1 MNMVVALPRVHAR
14 ACGAYFDK
22 WCCQRL
28 DSPVRDVWLTVS
40 GGCWKMFDL
49 RMTSRGKIWAVLL
62 ALSLLPPGLTAQ
74 QESQEEAKNRLIAE
88 LAAKLKPVTPRKPG
102 ASREQMQLRPGFRV
116 DLVAAEPD
124 VRDPVA
130 IDFDAVGR
138 MYVIELP
145 QYNAY
150 AVETPVPK
158 GSVRRLAD
166 TDGDGTYDQSVV
178 FADGLEYPTALACWD
193 GGVFVGAAP
202 DLLYLKDTNQ
212 DGRADVRK
220 VVFTGFGRDKAG
232 EAHLNSLRW
241 GLDNRFHLS
250 TSLAGGEVRAT
261 TPEAATPVSVRGR
274 GLIFD
279 PRDLAQ
285 FELTSGGGQHGMS
298 MDDWGR
304 KFVCSNSVPAQM
316 LMYDDRY
323 LARNPYTKSP
333 AAAVDIAPKGK
344 FTRLFRISPNEPWRV
359 LRTTLRREGRFRGSD
374 EGGKPF
380 GFFTAATGITVYR
393 GDAWP
398 PQFRGSLLIGDAAN
412 NLVYRAQFETDGL
425 RLVARRAEPEREF
438 LASRDIWTRPVQ
450 FANAPDGN
458 LYLLDIYRS
467 LIEGAA
473 FLPPEFL
480 PYLKPVGGND
490 RGRIYRI
497 AMQDFQAIKPPN
509 LRDATTR
516 QLVGMLDHPNGW
528 HRDTA
533 ARLIYQRQDRVAI
546 GPLRDLALKAQLPQG
561 RMTALYALQGLS
573 ALAVDSILVGLQ
585 DMEPMVRVH
594 ALKLAE
600 PMVSESP
607 EIAARVAAMASDED
621 PRVRYQL
628 AFSLGAWDGLAS
640 IKAMVQL
647 ARLDGREQWV
657 RLALLSSLKATGG
670 AVFSQLLSDREF
682 TASEHGR
689 VFLVA
694 LAEQIGAANRNS
706 QVAAV
711 LQSLQRV
718 TALERNL
725 GQQIVEALVTRLKDP
740 ARRRD
745 LIAAGGKAAEILAEL
760 IIQAKLVA
768 VDNTQ
773 PLERRVE
780 AIRSLRLAPFD
791 ETHGLLEQCFDLQQ
805 PDQIQAAVI
814 ETLGAYSEPTVAPV
828 LLARWNTL
836 SPGLRAAAAE
846 TLFSRPL
853 WIAAFLE
860 AVGQQ
865 RVRRAEVDP
874 ARIALLQKHPDALLA
889 RRASELFGTTNPG
902 RRLQV
907 VEHFQPALQRQGD
920 PQIGKQV
927 FKKVCSAC
935 HRLEGV
941 GTALGADLRGIRNRG
956 LPAILL
962 NILDPN
968 REVKPKY
975 LAYVLTTLDARV
987 ITGMIESES
996 ANSLLL
1002 RRPDGVRIE
1011 VPRAEIDQMSSTGLS
1026 FMPEG
1031 LEKQLDLAKMAD
1043 LLAYLESLR

>member
-1 MNMVVALPRVHAR
+1 
-14 ACGAYFDK
+14 
-22 WCCQRL
+22 
-28 DSPVRDVWLTVS
+28 
-40 GGCWKMFDL
+40 MFDL
-49 RMTSRGKIWAVLL
+49 GMASRGQIGAVLL
-62 ALSLLPPGLTAQ
+62 AMGLLPYGLTAQ
-74 QESQEEAKNRLIAE
+74 QESEKDAKNRLIAE
-88 LAAKLKPVTPRKPG
+88 LAAKLEPVPPRKPN
-102 ASREQMQLRPGFRV
+102 ASREQMQLRSGFRV

-130 IDFDAVGR
+130 VDFDAVGR
-138 MYVIELP
+138 MYVVELP

-150 AVETPVPK
+150 AVTTPVPK

-166 TDGDGTYDQSVV
+166 TNGDGIYDQSVV
-178 FADGLEYPTALACWD
+178 FADGLEYPTAVACWD
-193 GGVFVGAAP
+193 GGIFVGAAP
-202 DLLYLKDTNQ
+202 DLLYLKDTNR
-212 DGRADVRK
+212 DGHADVRK

-250 TSLAGGEVRAT
+250 TSLAGGEVRAN
-261 TPEAATPVSVRGR
+261 TPGASAPVSVRGR

-279 PRDLAQ
+279 PRDPSQ

-333 AAAVDIAPKGK
+333 AAAVDITPQGK

-393 GDAWP
+393 GHAWP
-398 PQFRGSLLIGDAAN
+398 AQFAGSLLIGDAAN
-412 NLVYRAQFETDGL
+412 NLVYRARLVTEGL
-425 RLVARRAEPEREF
+425 GLVARRAETDREF

-450 FANAPDGN
+450 FVNAPDGN

-480 PYLKPVGGND
+480 PHLKPVGGND

-497 AMQDFQAIKPPN
+497 ATAEFQPTSPPN
-509 LRDATTR
+509 LRAATTQ
-516 QLVGMLDHPNGW
+516 QLAGMLDHPNGW

-533 ARLIYQRQDRVAI
+533 ARLLYQRQDRDAI
-546 GPLRDLALKAQLPQG
+546 RPLREMVVKARLAQG
-561 RMTALYALQGLS
+561 RMTAMYVLRGLS
-573 ALAVDSILVGLQ
+573 ALTTAEILAGLQ
-585 DMEPMVRVH
+585 DVEPMVRVH

-600 PMVSESP
+600 PMIAEAP
-607 EIAARVAAMASDED
+607 EIGLRVTEMTNDVD

-628 AFSLGAWDGLAS
+628 AFSLGSWDGRTS
-640 IKAMVQL
+640 IQAL
-647 ARLDGREQWV
+647 ARLAKMDGDDQWV
-657 RLALLSSLKATGG
+657 RLALLSSLKDTGG
-670 AVFSQLLSDREF
+670 VVFSELLADHEF
-682 TASEHGR
+682 TASEHGP

-694 LAEQIGAANRNS
+694 LAEQIGAANRDS

-711 LQSLQRV
+711 LQSLQQV
-718 TALERNL
+718 TTLERKL
-725 GQQIVEALVTRLKDP
+725 AQRIVAGLVTRLKDP
-740 ARRRD
+740 KRRRE
-745 LIAAGGKAAEILAEL
+745 LSATGGKAAEILAEL
-760 IIQAKLVA
+760 ISQAKVVA
-768 VDNTQ
+768 VDDAQ
-773 PLERRVE
+773 RLQRRVE
-780 AIRSLRLAPFD
+780 AVRSLRLAPFSD
-791 ETHGLLEQCFDLQQ
+791 TRELLEQCFDLQQ
-805 PDQIQAAVI
+805 PARIQAAVI
-814 ETLGAYSEPTVAPV
+814 ETLGSYSEPAVAVV
-828 LLARWNTL
+828 LLGRWQTL

-846 TLFSRPL
+846 ALLSRPS

-860 AVGQQ
+860 AVGQD

-874 ARIALLQKHPDALLA
+874 ARIALLQKHPDPLLA
-889 RRASELFGTTNPG
+889 RRATELFGTPQPG
-902 RRLQV
+902 RRSQI
-907 VEHFQPALQRQGD
+907 VESFQPALQRQGD
-920 PQIGKQV
+920 PRRGQQV

-975 LAYVLTTLDARV
+975 LAYILTTLDARV
-987 ITGMIESES
+987 ITGMVESES

-1002 RRPDGVRIE
+1002 RRPDGVLVE
-1011 VPRAEIDQMSSTGLS
+1011 VPRADVDQMSSTGLS

-1031 LEKQLDLAKMAD
+1031 LEKELDLVKMAD
-1043 LLAYLESLR
+1043 LLAYLDSLR

>member
-1 MNMVVALPRVHAR
+1 
-14 ACGAYFDK
+14 
-22 WCCQRL
+22 
-28 DSPVRDVWLTVS
+28 
-40 GGCWKMFDL
+40 MFDMGMTL
-49 RMTSRGKIWAVLL
+49 RGRIWAALL
-62 ALSLLPPGLTAQ
+62 VTSLLPSGLTAQ
-74 QESQEEAKNRLIAE
+74 QESEKEAKNRLIAE
-88 LAAKLKPVTPRKPG
+88 LAAKLEPVTPRKPG
-102 ASREQMQLRPGFRV
+102 ASREQMQVRPGFRV

-130 IDFDAVGR
+130 VDFDALGR
-138 MYVIELP
+138 MYVVELP

-150 AVETPVPK
+150 AVETPVAK

-166 TDGDGTYDQSVV
+166 TDGDGIYDQSVL
-178 FADGLEYPTALACWD
+178 FADGLEYPTAVACWA
-193 GGVFVGAAP
+193 GGIFVGAAP
-202 DLLYLKDTNQ
+202 DLLYLKDTNR

-232 EAHLNSLRW
+232 EAHLNSIRW

-250 TSLAGGEVRAT
+250 TSLSGGDVRAT
-261 TPEAATPVSVRGR
+261 APGGAPPVSVRGR

-279 PRDLAQ
+279 PHDLSE

-304 KFVCSNSVPAQM
+304 KFVCSNSVPAQT

-333 AAAVDIAPKGK
+333 AAAVDIAPEGK

-393 GDAWP
+393 GHAWP
-398 PQFRGSLLIGDAAN
+398 AQFAGSLLVGDAAN
-412 NLVYRAQFETDGL
+412 NLVYRARLATEDL
-425 RLVARRAEPEREF
+425 RLVARRAEPGREF
-438 LASRDIWTRPVQ
+438 VASRDIWTRPVQ

-458 LYLLDIYRS
+458 LYFLDIYRS

-480 PYLKPVGGND
+480 PHLKPVGGND

-497 AMQDFQAIKPPN
+497 ATADFQATRPPN
-509 LRDATTR
+509 LRVATIQ
-516 QLVGMLDHPNGW
+516 QLVEMLDHPNGW

-533 ARLIYQRQDRVAI
+533 ARLIYQRQDRSAI
-546 GPLRDLALKAQLPQG
+546 RPLREMVVKARLSQG
-561 RMTALYALQGLS
+561 RMTAMYALRGLS
-573 ALAVDSILVGLQ
+573 ALPADAILSGLQ
-585 DMEPMVRVH
+585 DVEPMVRVH

-600 PMVSESP
+600 PVMAEAP
-607 EIAARVAAMASDED
+607 EIASHVSQMTNDAD

-628 AFSLGAWDGLAS
+628 AFSLGYWDGRAS
-640 IKAMVQL
+640 IQALVRL
-647 ARLDGREQWV
+647 ARMDAHDQWV
-657 RLALLSSLKATGG
+657 RLALLSSLNETGG
-670 AVFSQLLSDREF
+670 VVFSELLADQEF
-682 TASEHGR
+682 TASKHGPI
-689 VFLVA
+689 FLVA
-694 LAEQIGAANRNS
+694 LAEQIGAANRDS

-711 LQSLQRV
+711 LQALQQV
-718 TALERNL
+718 TTLEQKLAQR
-725 GQQIVEALVTRLKDP
+725 IVEGLVTRLKDP
-740 ARRRD
+740 ARRSE
-745 LIAAGGKAAEILAEL
+745 LTAAGGKAAEILAEL
-760 IIQAKLVA
+760 IDQAKLVA

-773 PLERRVE
+773 PFEHRVE
-780 AIRSLRLAPFD
+780 AIRSLRLAPFTD
-791 ETHGLLEQCFDLQQ
+791 TRELLERCFDLQQ
-805 PDQIQAAVI
+805 PDRIQAAVI
-814 ETLGAYSEPTVAPV
+814 ETLGAYREPAVASV
-828 LLARWNTL
+828 LLTRWQTL
-836 SPGLRAAAAE
+836 SPALRAAAAE
-846 TLFSRPL
+846 TLLSRPS
-853 WIAAFLE
+853 WIAAFLK
-860 AVGQQ
+860 AVGQE

-874 ARIALLQKHPDALLA
+874 ARIALLQKHPDPLLSRKA
-889 RRASELFGTTNPG
+889 TELFGAAQPG
-902 RRLQV
+902 RRLQI
-907 VEHFQPALQRQGD
+907 VEAFQPALQRQGD
-920 PQIGKQV
+920 PARGQQV

-956 LPAILL
+956 LAAILL

-975 LAYVLTTLDARV
+975 LAYVVTTLDARV

-1002 RRPDGVRIE
+1002 RRPDGVRVE

-1031 LEKQLDLAKMAD
+1031 LEKELDLAKMAD
-1043 LLAYLESLR
+1043 LLAYLDSLR